1 MEAKDF
7 VDVLADKLGID
18 AFYGVPDSLLRSLCD
33 ELLERCLSVLDADN
47 EGVCIDDDELDLIAA
62 AGDINARLKM

>member
-1 MEAKDF
+1 MEDRDF
-7 VDVLADKLGID
+7 ECMLERVLEKGLPASSET
-18 AFYGVPDSLLRSLCD
+18 FRD

-62 AGDINARLKM
+62 AGDINAQLDL